1 MITMRMDT
9 HNKKTTLSITGIIVS
24 TLTAMVGNTIHQS
37 VFWTVMDFLFAPLPW
52 LKWLIFQEVNLTIL
66 KETFSWFLK

>member
-1 MITMRMDT
+1 MKKDT
-9 HNKKTTLSITGIIVS
+9 SINGRLTVGGLTVS
-24 TLTAMVGNTIHQS
+24 ILTAMVGNTIHGS

-52 LKWLIFQEVNLTIL
+52 LKWIIFQEVNLSII